1 MDKAKHA
8 LKTVEEYSDAFRDM
22 VNECVQWKDEP
33 ARRLKLEK
41 DEDWS
46 FVCVAMDILGDA
58 SLAIDNFL
66 RFGLDGPTKYDEA
79 GEKYLRLY
87 GLLGATYSQQRAA
100 LKLHKLTSCPG
111 VKQFQGKA
119 KRLRATVLRHQIA
132 AHSLDN
138 MDEQGK
144 VVAAFVPVRID
155 LGGFN
160 CTVTKNRGDEMDSY
174 DLLVVIE
181 EHSAFVA
188 EVMDVIYE
196 KCAKTFFKNDSTRR
210 LQHLE
215 KLEELRAIRNG
226 VLVFNA
232 GGTRVV
238 VNIVNMR
245 REEGQGAK
253 TRCSSHSVNDPMTD

>member
-1 MDKAKHA
+1 MLVDKAKHA

-22 VNECVQWKDEP
+22 VNERVQWKSEP
-33 ARRLKLEK
+33 ARRLKLES

-58 SLAIDNFL
+58 SLAIGNAL
-66 RFGLDGPTKYDEA
+66 RFGLDGPTKYDDV
-79 GEKYLRLY
+79 GERYLRLY

-111 VKQFQGKA
+111 VKQLQDKA
-119 KRLRATVLRHQIA
+119 KTLRATKLRHQIA

-160 CTVTKNRGDEMDSY
+160 CTVTKNRGDEMDAY
-174 DLLVVIE
+174 DLLVAIE
-181 EHSAFVA
+181 EHSLFVT
-188 EVMDVIYE
+188 EVMDIIYE

-210 LQHLE
+210 LQHLK
-215 KLEELRAIRNG
+215 KLEELRVIRDG
-226 VLVFNA
+226 ALVFNA
-232 GGTRVV
+232 GGTRMV
-238 VNIVNMR
+238 VNIVSMR
-245 REEGQGAK
+245 RKDDEGANG
-253 TRCSSHSVNDPMTD
+253 

>member
-1 MDKAKHA
+1 MVLMDKAKQA

-22 VNECVQWKDEP
+22 VNECVQWKPEP
-33 ARRLKLEK
+33 ARRLRLEK

-58 SLAIDNFL
+58 SLAIANVL
-66 RFGLDGPTKYDEA
+66 RFGLDGPTKYDQV

-111 VKQFQGKA
+111 VRQFQDKA
-119 KRLRATVLRHQIA
+119 KGLRATSLRHQIA

-138 MDEQGK
+138 MDEQGR

-160 CTVTKNRGDEMDSY
+160 CTVTKNRGDAMDSY
-174 DLLVVIE
+174 DLLEAIK
-181 EHSAFVA
+181 EHSEFVA
-188 EVMDVIYE
+188 EVMDVVYE
-196 KCAKTFFKNDSTRR
+196 KCARTFFKNDSMRR
-210 LQHLE
+210 QSHLE
-215 KLEELRAIRNG
+215 KLRELRLIREG
-226 VLVFNA
+226 AMVFNA
-232 GGTRVV
+232 GETRIV
-238 VNIVNMR
+238 VNIVGME
-245 REEGQGAK
+245 REEGKGASGSL
-253 TRCSSHSVNDPMTD
+253 TDPQSP

>member
-1 MDKAKHA
+1 MMTHRIEERVLMDKAKHA
-8 LKTVEEYSDAFRDM
+8 LKTVEEYADAFRDM
-22 VNECVQWKDEP
+22 VNECVQWKAEP

-58 SLAIDNFL
+58 SLAIENIL
-66 RFGLDGPTKYDEA
+66 RFGLDGPTKYDEV
-79 GEKYLRLY
+79 GERYLRLY

-111 VKQFQGKA
+111 VKQFHDKVKG
-119 KRLRATVLRHQIA
+119 LRATNLRHQIA

-138 MDEQGK
+138 MDEQGR
-144 VVAAFVPVRID
+144 VVAAFVPVRIY

-174 DLLVVIE
+174 DLLAAIK
-181 EHSAFVA
+181 EHSEFVTD
-188 EVMDVIYE
+188 VMDVVYE

-215 KLEELRAIRNG
+215 RLDELRVIRG
-226 VLVFNA
+226 GALVFNA

-238 VNIVNMR
+238 VTAVSTK
-245 REEGQGAK
+245 REGNEGANG
-253 TRCSSHSVNDPMTD
+253 